1 MALVLSVSVRDSQD
15 PHKGRMDF
23 PVVNVQTAE
32 AGQEALSLQ
41 ASMRRVSFPLKLET
55 K

>member
-1 MALVLSVSVRDSQD
+1 MALVSVSVRDRRN

-23 PVVNVQTAE
+23 PGVNVQTAE
-32 AGQEALSLQ
+32 AGEEALSLQ
-41 ASMRRVSFPLKLET
+41 AYLRRVSFPLKSET